1 MATQNTAMDNAALIK
16 EVNEAHKHKKYSVGY
31 HAQTVVAVIVTLIML
46 FPLYWM
52 IATSFKSAEE
62 VQLVIPTL
70 FPHEFH
76 PENYL
81 NVLQKANFMKYY
93 WNTIVMTA
101 GILLLQVGTG
111 VLAAYG
117 FAVGRFKGRNAL
129 FYVVLGA
136 LMIPLQVT
144 FIPIY
149 IMCAN
154 WNLCDTFLGL
164 ILPEAV
170 SAYYIFMLRNTF
182 MSIDQSYIDAGRIDG
197 LSRLGTIWYVLVPMS
212 KATIFTVTLVTF
224 TNGWNAY
231 FWPKII
237 AKNEV
242 RRVLTVGLAQLKNTF
257 AGQAV
262 SNYHEIMAGAVLA
275 IIPVVIQGR
284 NEANSSHTTGKGQP
298 TAAALLPFWHK
309 AIKEAHAMFSYIAP
323 GAKQYRANLHSH
335 TNLSDGT
342 LTPEQMVQAY
352 QEKGYSILAIT
363 DHEAPYDHTALSTD
377 DFLML
382 TGYEAYI
389 RPSPTCEF
397 DLFKPEIHLNL
408 LAKDPHNT
416 AIIGWDPNFC
426 KYMPLEVAEHQR
438 EHKGNLGPRKYSREY
453 IQRFID
459 TARASGYLVTYNHPC
474 WSMEAEEDTLSYDG
488 CFSLEVFNTG
498 SEKISGY
505 ECNMALYDK
514 FLRKGKFLYVHGADD
529 NHNKAPFGDLMCDSF
544 GSWTQILA
552 EELTY
557 PAVIRALE
565 EGRFY
570 ATTGPEITE
579 LTFDGSHVRI
589 GCSPAQRIVVHG
601 SPKLGKSFYNP
612 DGSPITHAELDLPP
626 IGEYVYFS
634 VYTADGKAAHTRAFR
649 RAELAE

>member
-1 MATQNTAMDNAALIK
+1 M
-16 EVNEAHKHKKYSVGY
+16 
-31 HAQTVVAVIVTLIML
+31 VAVLVTIVML

-101 GILLLQVGTG
+101 GILFLQVSTG
-111 VLAAYG
+111 ILAAYG
-117 FAVGRFKGRNAL
+117 FAVGRFKGRAAL

-136 LMIPLQVT
+136 LMIPHQVT

-275 IIPVVIQGR
+275 IIPVVILFLIFQKYMM
-284 NEANSSHTTGKGQP
+284 T
-298 TAAALLPFWHK
+298 
-309 AIKEAHAMFSYIAP
+309 
-323 GAKQYRANLHSH
+323 
-335 TNLSDGT
+335 
-342 LTPEQMVQAY
+342 
-352 QEKGYSILAIT
+352 GYS
-363 DHEAPYDHTALSTD
+363 
-377 DFLML
+377 
-382 TGYEAYI
+382 
-389 RPSPTCEF
+389 
-397 DLFKPEIHLNL
+397 
-408 LAKDPHNT
+408 
-416 AIIGWDPNFC
+416 
-426 KYMPLEVAEHQR
+426 
-438 EHKGNLGPRKYSREY
+438 
-453 IQRFID
+453 
-459 TARASGYLVTYNHPC
+459 
-474 WSMEAEEDTLSYDG
+474 
-488 CFSLEVFNTG
+488 
-498 SEKISGY
+498 
-505 ECNMALYDK
+505 
-514 FLRKGKFLYVHGADD
+514 
-529 NHNKAPFGDLMCDSF
+529 
-544 GSWTQILA
+544 
-552 EELTY
+552 
-557 PAVIRALE
+557 
-565 EGRFY
+565 
-570 ATTGPEITE
+570 
-579 LTFDGSHVRI
+579 
-589 GCSPAQRIVVHG
+589 
-601 SPKLGKSFYNP
+601 
-612 DGSPITHAELDLPP
+612 
-626 IGEYVYFS
+626 
-634 VYTADGKAAHTRAFR
+634 KAAMK
-649 RAELAE
+649 

>member
-149 IMCAN
+149 IMCAK
-154 WNLCDTFLGL
+154 WNLCD
-164 ILPEAV
+164 
-170 SAYYIFMLRNTF
+170 
-182 MSIDQSYIDAGRIDG
+182 IDAGRIDG
-197 LSRLGTIWYVLVPMS
+197 LSRLGTIWYVLVSMS

-275 IIPVVIQGR
+275 IIPVVILFLIFQKYMM
-284 NEANSSHTTGKGQP
+284 T
-298 TAAALLPFWHK
+298 
-309 AIKEAHAMFSYIAP
+309 
-323 GAKQYRANLHSH
+323 
-335 TNLSDGT
+335 
-342 LTPEQMVQAY
+342 
-352 QEKGYSILAIT
+352 GYS
-363 DHEAPYDHTALSTD
+363 
-377 DFLML
+377 
-382 TGYEAYI
+382 
-389 RPSPTCEF
+389 
-397 DLFKPEIHLNL
+397 
-408 LAKDPHNT
+408 
-416 AIIGWDPNFC
+416 
-426 KYMPLEVAEHQR
+426 
-438 EHKGNLGPRKYSREY
+438 
-453 IQRFID
+453 
-459 TARASGYLVTYNHPC
+459 
-474 WSMEAEEDTLSYDG
+474 
-488 CFSLEVFNTG
+488 
-498 SEKISGY
+498 
-505 ECNMALYDK
+505 
-514 FLRKGKFLYVHGADD
+514 
-529 NHNKAPFGDLMCDSF
+529 
-544 GSWTQILA
+544 
-552 EELTY
+552 
-557 PAVIRALE
+557 
-565 EGRFY
+565 
-570 ATTGPEITE
+570 
-579 LTFDGSHVRI
+579 
-589 GCSPAQRIVVHG
+589 
-601 SPKLGKSFYNP
+601 
-612 DGSPITHAELDLPP
+612 
-626 IGEYVYFS
+626 
-634 VYTADGKAAHTRAFR
+634 KAAMK
-649 RAELAE
+649 

>member
-1 MATQNTAMDNAALIK
+1 M
-16 EVNEAHKHKKYSVGY
+16 
-31 HAQTVVAVIVTLIML
+31 VAVIVTIIML

-101 GILLLQVGTG
+101 GILFLQVGTG
-111 VLAAYG
+111 ILAAYG
-117 FAVGRFKGRNAL
+117 FAIGRFKGRNAM
-129 FYVVLGA
+129 FYIVLGA

-275 IIPVVIQGR
+275 IIPVVILFLIFQKYMM
-284 NEANSSHTTGKGQP
+284 T
-298 TAAALLPFWHK
+298 
-309 AIKEAHAMFSYIAP
+309 
-323 GAKQYRANLHSH
+323 
-335 TNLSDGT
+335 
-342 LTPEQMVQAY
+342 
-352 QEKGYSILAIT
+352 GYS
-363 DHEAPYDHTALSTD
+363 
-377 DFLML
+377 
-382 TGYEAYI
+382 
-389 RPSPTCEF
+389 
-397 DLFKPEIHLNL
+397 
-408 LAKDPHNT
+408 
-416 AIIGWDPNFC
+416 
-426 KYMPLEVAEHQR
+426 
-438 EHKGNLGPRKYSREY
+438 
-453 IQRFID
+453 
-459 TARASGYLVTYNHPC
+459 
-474 WSMEAEEDTLSYDG
+474 
-488 CFSLEVFNTG
+488 
-498 SEKISGY
+498 
-505 ECNMALYDK
+505 
-514 FLRKGKFLYVHGADD
+514 
-529 NHNKAPFGDLMCDSF
+529 
-544 GSWTQILA
+544 
-552 EELTY
+552 
-557 PAVIRALE
+557 
-565 EGRFY
+565 
-570 ATTGPEITE
+570 
-579 LTFDGSHVRI
+579 
-589 GCSPAQRIVVHG
+589 
-601 SPKLGKSFYNP
+601 
-612 DGSPITHAELDLPP
+612 
-626 IGEYVYFS
+626 
-634 VYTADGKAAHTRAFR
+634 KAAMK
-649 RAELAE
+649 

>member
-1 MATQNTAMDNAALIK
+1 MKLVQISFTDWNLLNDTWKYVGLKNWQWLFAGSGAKYLWNSLKVTFLYSMGEILVTMVGGMLLALLFNRMTRSFGLMRAFVFVPKYVAMSSAAVVFLWILNTDSGVLNYLLQCIGLPAVDWLNQQSTALPSVLMLTGWRVIGYGMMIYLSAMMGISQEYYEAASLDGANGVQKFFRITLPLLSPTTLFLLVTTFLSSMKVFQSVDILTSGGPARSTEVFVYLIYRYAMVDFRMDRAATAAVMFFLI
-16 EVNEAHKHKKYSVGY
+16 
-31 HAQTVVAVIVTLIML
+31 L
-46 FPLYWM
+46 
-52 IATSFKSAEE
+52 
-62 VQLVIPTL
+62 LVIPTL

-275 IIPVVIQGR
+275 IIPVVILFLIFQKYMM
-284 NEANSSHTTGKGQP
+284 T
-298 TAAALLPFWHK
+298 
-309 AIKEAHAMFSYIAP
+309 
-323 GAKQYRANLHSH
+323 
-335 TNLSDGT
+335 
-342 LTPEQMVQAY
+342 
-352 QEKGYSILAIT
+352 GYS
-363 DHEAPYDHTALSTD
+363 
-377 DFLML
+377 
-382 TGYEAYI
+382 
-389 RPSPTCEF
+389 
-397 DLFKPEIHLNL
+397 
-408 LAKDPHNT
+408 
-416 AIIGWDPNFC
+416 
-426 KYMPLEVAEHQR
+426 
-438 EHKGNLGPRKYSREY
+438 
-453 IQRFID
+453 
-459 TARASGYLVTYNHPC
+459 
-474 WSMEAEEDTLSYDG
+474 
-488 CFSLEVFNTG
+488 
-498 SEKISGY
+498 
-505 ECNMALYDK
+505 
-514 FLRKGKFLYVHGADD
+514 
-529 NHNKAPFGDLMCDSF
+529 
-544 GSWTQILA
+544 
-552 EELTY
+552 
-557 PAVIRALE
+557 
-565 EGRFY
+565 
-570 ATTGPEITE
+570 
-579 LTFDGSHVRI
+579 
-589 GCSPAQRIVVHG
+589 
-601 SPKLGKSFYNP
+601 
-612 DGSPITHAELDLPP
+612 
-626 IGEYVYFS
+626 
-634 VYTADGKAAHTRAFR
+634 KAAMK
-649 RAELAE
+649 